1 MANEFIA
8 RKGLIV
14 PTGSITVLSGSVTA
28 TNFIGTASQAVTA
41 SYALNAQSSGFPF
54 TGNAVITGSLNVT
67 QAVTASFFKGDG
79 SQLTG
84 IDVGT
89 AVVSDIYKFVGDG
102 TTQLYVLSQSYVIDN
117 INVSVDG
124 LTFSPDI
131 DYSYETGSITF
142 VEAPPSSSN
151 ILVTALLN
159 SNTKLSGSFT
169 GSFIGDGR
177 GLTNIPL
184 AVNIDTYQFIG
195 DGATVGYI
203 LSYSYQEKSV
213 FVNVDGLGY
222 NQPSDY
228 SISGDTITFTS
239 PPPSESVV
247 YVKALVNTGNDV
259 TGSFSG
265 SFFGIVS
272 SASYAFTSSY
282 VHPSGLPSGVV
293 SASSQVNTGSFTGSF
308 NGTTVFTQLPNISIV
323 ADNHFFIADGATVD
337 YALSQSYS
345 PAILTVSVDGM
356 VNALTEDYTVS
367 GTQLSFLVAPPSASN
382 ILIKG
387 IRLSL
392 T

>member
-28 TNFIGTASQAVTA
+28 TNFFGTASRALTA
-41 SYALNAQSSGFPF
+41 SYADSGTGFPF

-79 SQLTG
+79 SELTG

-102 TTQLYVLSQSYVIDN
+102 TTQLYLLSQSYLLDN
-117 INVSVDG
+117 INISVDG
-124 LTFSPDI
+124 LTFSPAI
-131 DYSYETGSITF
+131 DYNYQTGSITF

-228 SISGDTITFTS
+228 SITGDTITFTS

-265 SFFGIVS
+265 SFFGIVV
-272 SASYAFTSSY
+272 TSSY
-282 VHPSGLPSGVV
+282 SLTSSYIHPSGLPSGVV

-308 NGTTVFTQLPNISIV
+308 NGTTTFTQLPNISIV
-323 ADNHFFIADGATVD
+323 ADNHLFVADGTTFN
-337 YALSQSYS
+337 YTLSQSYS
-345 PAILTVSVDGM
+345 PAILTVSIDGM
-356 VNALTEDYTVS
+356 VNALTEDYTVA
-367 GTQLSFLVAPPSASN
+367 GTQLSFVIAPPSSSN
-382 ILIKG
+382 ILVKG

-392 T
+392 S